1 LEKRKVKDRTEATH
15 ALPNKPLVDS
25 SVDVAW
31 PRFRYKEVSKPT
43 TQANQSIFSSYH
55 DEDEIVCTKEDQE
68 QCERKKESSVIFDA
82 VDSCTEKVAFLP
94 IFLTY
99 RTNSSNIDAD
109 LFST

>member
-1 LEKRKVKDRTEATH
+1 MGHRAMVSRTYKSRYYWKKRKVKDRTEATH

-55 DEDEIVCTKEDQE
+55 YEDEIVCTKEDQE
-68 QCERKKESSVIFDA
+68 QCERKK
-82 VDSCTEKVAFLP
+82 VA
-94 IFLTY
+94 
-99 RTNSSNIDAD
+99 
-109 LFST
+109 